1 MWELLRNVRW
11 LRVLV
16 YSIGISAVTLNA
28 IGGYYVKQLLAQPR
42 ARASILVAP
51 AVHVAASGHSR
62 PIKPYDLNLVA
73 PVKPS
78 VSIDT
83 KKHNQNEDSS
93 LLGAALSSKMESKEE
108 RPPKKKKARQDVSG
122 GKHMKNSI
130 ECDNVVYA
138 ADPAQDI
145 HVVYAS
151 DPREYIAMVT
161 SANSAILN
169 AKNADRLRFHF
180 IIPSENNPV
189 ELCDLVF
196 RYAHAYPG
204 IMCANSSLLEHSNA
218 PPCGAG
224 QESGEEKHHQAW
236 YCLKGPMA
244 AAGGVQSGEE
254 KHHQACYCG
263 SPQFHILPFKAENY
277 EVLAHTTTS
286 HQDRKELLMGVNFA
300 RNFMDDLLL
309 PWGVRRAIYMDVDT
323 IVQGNLGELWDV
335 QLKNGRYFGAVQ
347 CCYLHMSFWFD
358 FGVDVVKR
366 TMTPHD
372 CYINAGVYI
381 VDLDKYQEHRTQE
394 RIADLI
400 VQHQKSHIWKL
411 GVHQSSFI
419 LALYNYTQP
428 IDAKWNLLQLGWN
441 QALQSEKLK
450 EAKILHWNGQKKP
463 WKPEG
468 LYKDRWRPY
477 AIDGIGTN

>member
-93 LLGAALSSKMESKEE
+93 LLGAALSSKMESKSAAEGAAKQEE

-224 QESGEEKHHQAW
+224 Q
-236 YCLKGPMA
+236 
-244 AAGGVQSGEE
+244 
-254 KHHQACYCG
+254 
-263 SPQFHILPFKAENY
+263 ENY

-468 LYKDRWRPY
+468 LYK
-477 AIDGIGTN
+477 

>member
-1 MWELLRNVRW
+1 MWELLRYVRW

-16 YSIGISAVTLNA
+16 YSIGVSAVTLNA

-42 ARASILVAP
+42 AHTSVLVVP
-51 AVHVAASGHSR
+51 PVHATTSEHSR
-62 PIKPYDLNLVA
+62 NIKPHDLNLVA

-78 VSIDT
+78 VSIET
-83 KKHNQNEDSS
+83 KRHNQFDDAS
-93 LLGAALSSKMESKEE
+93 LLGTALSPKMESKEE
-108 RPPKKKKARQDVSG
+108 SPPKKKKKAQQDVSG

-151 DPREYIAMVT
+151 DPKEYIPMVT

-180 IIPSENNPV
+180 IIPSENNPA
-189 ELCDLVF
+189 ELCTLVT
-196 RYAHAYPG
+196 RYARAYPG
-204 IMCANSSLLEHSNA
+204 IMCANASLLEHSNA

-224 QESGEEKHHQAW
+224 EENGEKKHH
-236 YCLKGPMA
+236 G
-244 AAGGVQSGEE
+244 
-254 KHHQACYCG
+254 ACYCG
-263 SPQFHILPFKAENY
+263 SPQFHVLPFNAEDY
-277 EVLAHTTTS
+277 EVLTHATTS

-309 PWGVRRAIYMDVDT
+309 PWGVRRAIYLDVDT

-335 QLKNGRYFGAVQ
+335 QFKNGRYFGAVQ

-381 VDLDKYQEHRTQE
+381 VDLDKYQEQRTQE
-394 RIADLI
+394 RIATLI

-450 EAKILHWNGQKKP
+450 EANILHWNGQKKP
-463 WKPEG
+463 WKPDG

-477 AIDGIGTN
+477 AIDGIGAN